1 MKPLINQHQSI
12 NFKAFVYHKTQ
23 CNVERWS
30 PMKTGVY
37 CRKKTARVYCDDVNR
52 EQSNSVIDRSVMD
65 MVRSGEIRNYYFP
78 T

>member
-30 PMKTGVY
+30 PRLAY
-37 CRKKTARVYCDDVNR
+37 IAEKKPARVYCDDVNR

>member
-12 NFKAFVYHKTQ
+12 NFKAFVYKRNAMSKDGHQ
-23 CNVERWS
+23 WRLAYIAE
-30 PMKTGVY
+30 
-37 CRKKTARVYCDDVNR
+37 KKPARVYCDDVNR